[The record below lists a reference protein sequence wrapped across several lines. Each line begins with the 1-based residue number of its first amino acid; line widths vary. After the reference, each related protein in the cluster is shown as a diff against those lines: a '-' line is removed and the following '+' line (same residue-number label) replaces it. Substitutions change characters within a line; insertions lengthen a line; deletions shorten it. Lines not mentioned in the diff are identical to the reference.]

1 MRPTEQ
7 VMLAVSGP
15 TPTPSR
21 AGNATRVP
29 PPATALMAP
38 ATTPAPVTRA
48 AWAGV
53 TRTNLGERR
62 VRPLPAR
69 LRRCR
74 IGPGELGQRRD
85 PRVALVGPV
94 VLRLRHVDAG
104 GRLHGPQDHGQDDGD
119 E

>member
-15 TPTPSR
+15 TPTPSS
-21 AGNATRVP
+21 AGNATSVP

-38 ATTPAPVTRA
+38 ARTPAPATRA

-53 TRTNLGERR
+53 MATKLGERR
-62 VRPLPAR
+62 VRSLPAR

-74 IGPGELGQRRD
+74 VRPGQLGQRRD
-85 PRVALVGPV
+85 PRVAFVRPV
-94 VLRLRHVDAG
+94 VLRLRDVDA
-104 GRLHGPQDHGQDDGD
+104 RRR
-119 E
+119 